1 MNIRIVIM
9 EVNILY
15 IFFSCP
21 VKGLF
26 SVSRGDINNIRTTQ
40 SNSNIMNIK
49 INKVLILL
57 SHLTKHNIIMFE
69 AKENR

>member
-1 MNIRIVIM
+1 M
-9 EVNILY
+9 ETLIYHIENGGSTWQEKTVD
-15 IFFSCP
+15 
-21 VKGLF
+21 
-26 SVSRGDINNIRTTQ
+26 VSSPIK
-40 SNSNIMNIK
+40 IMNIK